1 MALALFQS
9 EQQEYDQELI
19 LFRLNEQQYALN
31 VLKVKEII
39 RPVEV
44 HASPNRHKMVE
55 GMIRVRDTAIPLL
68 NTYELLQLDAE
79 ENKYFIIVE
88 FAERQFALRVGDVS
102 SIKRIHTKQITPPDD
117 VSKGKEKFLSGIV
130 TISAEE
136 MAFIL
141 DLEKAVH
148 YIHPLHFSID
158 FKENYRVERETMSL
172 LLLEDSQTMRLLLTE
187 ALADAGYK
195 DVLVFNNG
203 KDANDY
209 TANME
214 DEDVFDAVITDIDLP
229 HRNGFEFTKRLR
241 QLPLFQDVPVF
252 SFSSLHPSVVERKGK
267 EAGVTSHVVKPD
279 IEKLIAVL
287 DQHLL
292 K

>member
-1 MALALFQS
+1 
-9 EQQEYDQELI
+9 
-19 LFRLNEQQYALN
+19 
-31 VLKVKEII
+31 
-39 RPVEV
+39 
-44 HASPNRHKMVE
+44 
-55 GMIRVRDTAIPLL
+55 
-68 NTYELLQLDAE
+68 
-79 ENKYFIIVE
+79 
-88 FAERQFALRVGDVS
+88 
-102 SIKRIHTKQITPPDD
+102 
-117 VSKGKEKFLSGIV
+117 
-130 TISAEE
+130 
-136 MAFIL
+136 
-141 DLEKAVH
+141 
-148 YIHPLHFSID
+148 
-158 FKENYRVERETMSL
+158 
-172 LLLEDSQTMRLLLTE
+172 MRLLLTE

-195 DVLVFNNG
+195 DVLVFGNG